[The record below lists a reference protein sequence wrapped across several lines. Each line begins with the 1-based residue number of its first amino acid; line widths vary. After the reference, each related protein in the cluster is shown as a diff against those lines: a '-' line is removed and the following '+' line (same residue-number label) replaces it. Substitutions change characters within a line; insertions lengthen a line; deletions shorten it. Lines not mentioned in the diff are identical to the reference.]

1 MPKRWGIIAQ
11 SAAAAAAAVWLRWEL
26 QRISS
31 SINGSRCCRQLVV
44 GPCLHLSAIPD
55 LLKPFFQRLLLL
67 CRVSAALVNG
77 MSVRECIV
85 VLHVARVGNRR
96 LRFCDCCSR
105 YFCTCSVHTAVFAG
119 VGGVHRS
126 AILAEH
132 TGCSTPVSHFGT
144 CPPVCLSST
153 GPHCVLAPAALL
165 LSNSAYCW
173 CELKCYSPFCLG
185 CVRRTPHTCW
195 GQLQLCG
202 VLTP

>member
-1 MPKRWGIIAQ
+1 LQRALQLQQPCLRHQ
-11 SAAAAAAAVWLRWEL
+11 TAVLLCLCGGVVTVERGSCAEALRDHSSVSSSCCCVACLRWEL
-26 QRISS
+26 QRNSS

-126 AILAEH
+126 AVLAEH
-132 TGCSTPVSHFGT
+132 TGCSSPVSHFGT
-144 CPPVCLSST
+144 CPSLSQQHWPT
-153 GPHCVLAPAALL
+153 
-165 LSNSAYCW
+165 
-173 CELKCYSPFCLG
+173 
-185 CVRRTPHTCW
+185 
-195 GQLQLCG
+195 LCAG
-202 VLTP
+202 ACCTAFV